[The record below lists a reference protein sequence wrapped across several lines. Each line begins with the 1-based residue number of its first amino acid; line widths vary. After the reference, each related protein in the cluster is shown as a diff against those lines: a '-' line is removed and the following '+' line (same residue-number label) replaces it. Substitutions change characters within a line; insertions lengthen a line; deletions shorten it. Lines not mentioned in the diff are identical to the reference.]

1 MIRNRPV
8 WLFYIIYE
16 IIIKNF
22 EAKVKTKSVAMVKK
36 ITMLI
41 RNKNFVAKV
50 VKIQRYEALRL

>member
-36 ITMLI
+36 NYDA
-41 RNKNFVAKV
+41 NKKQKF
-50 VKIQRYEALRL
+50 RC